1 MTESLHLTYDLKI
14 RARKVYI
21 NKPLLMEMKMEK
33 FKSEQKHH
41 TVFSKQFHFKAK
53 LYIPSTYYKLLTT
66 IFPQK
71 RYLIQRSHK
80 L

>member
-1 MTESLHLTYDLKI
+1 MTDSLHLTFDLKI

-41 TVFSKQFHFKAK
+41 TVYSKQFEFKAK
-53 LYIPSTYYKLLTT
+53 LYIPSTYTGKFMKIYFQTFL
-66 IFPQK
+66 
-71 RYLIQRSHK
+71 
-80 L
+80 